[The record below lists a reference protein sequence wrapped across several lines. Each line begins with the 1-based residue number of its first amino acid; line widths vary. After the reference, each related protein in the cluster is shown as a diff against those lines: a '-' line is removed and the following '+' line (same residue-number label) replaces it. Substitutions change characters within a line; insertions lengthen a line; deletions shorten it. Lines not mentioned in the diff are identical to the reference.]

1 MGLGADAAPVE
12 LLPKPLSC
20 GCSRNVPPL
29 PGCCLQTGTFPQ
41 PDNIPISPVLC
52 ATQVLPRN
60 LAVPYWEVSQALGLP
75 PILSHADFVLANW
88 RRKDPNG

>member
-1 MGLGADAAPVE
+1 MGLGADAAPIE
-12 LLPKPLSC
+12 LLPQEQSPLPVA
-20 GCSRNVPPL
+20 VPLL

-41 PDNIPISPVLC
+41 PDNIAISPVLC